1 MENLFLTIILP
12 FLTAF
17 VVVLLSTP
25 ALIKVAFLKRL
36 FDEPGEARKLHK
48 RMVPTIGGI
57 IIFAGT
63 LFAFALWFP
72 VDQIKDYG
80 GVMDAVHNLKF
91 IVAALLILFFVG
103 VKDDIVG
110 TAPMKKL
117 AAHVLVGLI
126 LVLMADIRIK
136 SMHGLFGITENLP
149 YWASVFLSLFTYTVI
164 VNAFNLIDGVDGLA
178 AGIGIISSLFFGFGF
193 YLVGEPVMAAL
204 GFSLAGSLGA
214 FLVFNFNP
222 ARIFMGD
229 SGSLSIGLLISVMA
243 IRFIEFDNIG
253 ENTPMA
259 VWATP
264 VFAMAAIVYP
274 LADTLRIFIY
284 RTMRGLSPFA
294 ADRNHL
300 HHLLIDSGYSH
311 RKTVLII
318 YTATLSVIGLAWVLR
333 DAGINWSFL
342 AVGAYTMLLT
352 QIPFFLKKR
361 YGRRNK
367 KETTEHRLNVD
378 AA

>member
-1 MENLFLTIILP
+1 
-12 FLTAF
+12 
-17 VVVLLSTP
+17 
-25 ALIKVAFLKRL
+25 
-36 FDEPGEARKLHK
+36 
-48 RMVPTIGGI
+48 MVPTIGGI

-72 VDQIKDYG
+72 VDQIKEYG
-80 GVMDAVHNLKF
+80 GVMDAIHNFKF

-103 VKDDIVG
+103 IKDDIVG

-136 SMHGLFGITENLP
+136 SLHGLFGITENLP

-164 VNAFNLIDGVDGLA
+164 VNAFNLVDGVDGLA
-178 AGIGIISSLFFGFGF
+178 AGLGIISSLFFGFGF
-193 YLVGEPVMAAL
+193 FLVGDPVMASL
-204 GFSLAGSLGA
+204 GFSLAGALGA

-222 ARIFMGD
+222 AKIFMGD

-243 IRFIEFDNIG
+243 IRFIEFDNVG
-253 ENTPMA
+253 ENTPVA

-300 HHLLIDSGYSH
+300 HHLLIDSGFSH
-311 RKTVLII
+311 RKTVLIV
-318 YTATLSVIGLAWVLR
+318 YTATLSVIGLAWLLR
-333 DAGINWSFL
+333 DTGINWSL
-342 AVGAYTMLLT
+342 LGVGAYTVVLT
-352 QIPFFLKKR
+352 QIPYFLKKH
-361 YGRRNK
+361 YNRNK